1 MLRRHTLNAFPIYL
15 IIASLGGFALTFAQ
29 AVDAIYQVETIKMSA
44 FQLILAGTA
53 LEVSYFLFQVPTG
66 IVADLYSRRLSV
78 IIGYIV
84 FGIGYVV
91 MGLAPRFELILLS
104 SIILGAGYTFI
115 TGAEEAWVA
124 DEIGEERAGKAF
136 LRGSQAGMAVS
147 LLALPLS
154 ITLGKNLSLQL
165 PILLGGGM
173 LVALGLFLTLFMPE
187 RHFQPV
193 KREERNSW
201 QAMGRQ
207 IVEGGKAVRRSNMLL
222 CIFGITLFVGLASEG
237 FDRLDT
243 AHFLQDITLPHLW
256 GLASLDWFSVIGI
269 GTTLL
274 SIGANELINRKANI
288 SRPRVLIG
296 LLFALNVLLIGSVA
310 LFALAGNFAVALLAY
325 WCARVIRSVLVPL
338 HSAWLTQSTEGLTR
352 ATVISF
358 DGMVDPIGQIA
369 GGPIVG
375 LIGERFSIRAALVTT
390 ALLMSPVV
398 IFFLRALGL
407 SKPGERKE
415 DSNDTMLEKEIVDEI
430 VSTPEL

>member
-15 IIASLGGFALTFAQ
+15 IIAALGGFALTFAQ

-91 MGLAPRFELILLS
+91 MGLAPRFELVLLS
-104 SIILGAGYTFI
+104 SIISGAGYTFI

-325 WCARVIRSVLVPL
+325 WCARVIRSVLNPL
-338 HSAWLTQSTEGLTR
+338 HSAWLTQSTEGQTR

-407 SKPGERKE
+407 SKPGKSDEESTTMRK
-415 DSNDTMLEKEIVDEI
+415 KELVDEI
-430 VSTPEL
+430 VPTPEL

>member
-1 MLRRHTLNAFPIYL
+1 
-15 IIASLGGFALTFAQ
+15 
-29 AVDAIYQVETIKMSA
+29 
-44 FQLILAGTA
+44 
-53 LEVSYFLFQVPTG
+53 
-66 IVADLYSRRLSV
+66 
-78 IIGYIV
+78 
-84 FGIGYVV
+84 
-91 MGLAPRFELILLS
+91 
-104 SIILGAGYTFI
+104 
-115 TGAEEAWVA
+115 
-124 DEIGEERAGKAF
+124 
-136 LRGSQAGMAVS
+136 
-147 LLALPLS
+147 
-154 ITLGKNLSLQL
+154 
-165 PILLGGGM
+165 M

-325 WCARVIRSVLVPL
+325 WCARVIRSVLNPL
-338 HSAWLTQSTEGLTR
+338 HSAWLTQSTEGQTR

-407 SKPGERKE
+407 SKPGKSDEE
-415 DSNDTMLEKEIVDEI
+415 STTMREKELVDEI
-430 VSTPEL
+430 VPTPEL